1 MYTEIVLPPIYIH
14 GNLEFLLI
22 YYVECKSSQFIAGDV
37 SGLLVPVSV
46 NVLLLKNKNIVNNT
60 HRLCQTILFL
70 SENLI
75 QNLTI

>member
-1 MYTEIVLPPIYIH
+1 MEVYL
-14 GNLEFLLI
+14 NSWKLEFVLI
-22 YYVECKSSQFIAGDV
+22 YYVKCKSSQFIAGDV

-46 NVLLLKNKNIVNNT
+46 NVLLLKNKNIVNNS